1 MTKCESFIKFFDELI
16 EETNATMPEDVEEF
30 YEILKSSAKDQQDK
44 PAFTEMGLIILDYL
58 KNCEQTSL
66 KARDIA
72 EGVTLPSRKVSGA
85 MRKLV
90 TDGYVEKFGQNP
102 VIYTLTEKGK
112 NFNLN
117 EMNKEN

>member
-1 MTKCESFIKFFDELI
+1 
-16 EETNATMPEDVEEF
+16 
-30 YEILKSSAKDQQDK
+30 
-44 PAFTEMGLIILDYL
+44 MGLIILKYL
-58 KNCEQTSL
+58 RNSEQTSL

-72 EGVTLPSRKVSGA
+72 EGVSLPSRKVSGA

-117 EMNKEN
+117 EINKENN

>member
-30 YEILKSSAKDQQDK
+30 YEILKSSAKDHQDK